1 MYDVWKM
8 KGAEHFIASSE
19 SYKNVY
25 EWVFIPHSHT
35 CYMTAA
41 IVWCNCS
48 LHITV
53 WSSPLLSVM
62 EGVCKH

>member
-1 MYDVWKM
+1 M
-8 KGAEHFIASSE
+8 KGAKYDIASSE
-19 SYKNVY
+19 FHGNVY
-25 EWVFIPHSHT
+25 EWVFILCSYT